1 MERLKCKACSCYSMA
16 PMEVSTYEDGETE
29 GAIADS
35 TFYSC
40 HVCGDNWLS
49 VREDEDEGDSR
60 VTFVHQMGMSPT
72 LKRVAFLQKDEILQ
86 DTAVDKW
93 EYYFDD
99 EMIEERDWREK
110 LQNRRKVLKSICT
123 N

>member
-1 MERLKCKACSCYSMA
+1 MA
-16 PMEVSTYEDGETE
+16 PMEVSVDEEDSEEMIQG
-29 GAIADS
+29 DS

-49 VREDEDEGDSR
+49 VRENEDAGDST
-60 VTFVHQMGMSPT
+60 VTFVHQMCMSPT
-72 LKRVAFLQKDEILQ
+72 LKRIAFLQRDDILQ
-86 DTAVDKW
+86 NATVDKW

-99 EMIEERDWREK
+99 EEIEERKWQEK
-110 LQNRRKVLKSICT
+110 LRNRRRILKSICT

>member
-1 MERLKCKACSCYSMA
+1 
-16 PMEVSTYEDGETE
+16 MEVSVAEEDEVKDAGS
-29 GAIADS
+29 DS

-49 VREDEDEGDSR
+49 VREDETEGDTR
-60 VTFVHQMGMSPT
+60 VIFVHQMGMSPV
-72 LKRVAFLQKDEILQ
+72 LKRIAFLQRDDVLQ
-86 DTAVDKW
+86 DTTVDKW

-99 EMIEERDWREK
+99 EEIEENTWQEK
-110 LQNRRKVLKSICT
+110 LLNRRKILKSICT

>member
-1 MERLKCKACSCYSMA
+1 MA
-16 PMEVSTYEDGETE
+16 PMEVSVAEEDETKEE
-29 GAIADS
+29 GSDS

-49 VREDEDEGDSR
+49 VREDENGGDSR
-60 VTFVHQMGMSPT
+60 VTFVHQMGMSPV
-72 LKRVAFLQKDEILQ
+72 LKRVAFLQRDDVLQ

-99 EMIEERDWREK
+99 EEIEENTWQEK
-110 LQNRRKVLKSICT
+110 LLNRRKILKSICT